1 MMVFLSAVKLAAKMV
16 HRTAGQ
22 RADWTVA
29 LKAVLKAAT
38 KADQTADA
46 MVMSR
51 VAKKADK

>member
-1 MMVFLSAVKLAAKMV
+1 M
-16 HRTAGQ
+16 TAGQ

-29 LKAVLKAAT
+29 LKAALKAAT
-38 KADQTADA
+38 MADQTADA